1 MNVPDF
7 RGLRVLVAGE
17 VGIDEYLWGDASR
30 VSPEAP
36 VPVVELDRQTFH
48 LGMAGN
54 VAQNLAA
61 LGATPVLV
69 SVVGDDG
76 DAEQLKAL
84 LQAGG
89 VADATLVADASR
101 PTLRKT
107 RVVARRQHVVRLDR
121 EKRHRLSPETARAFG
136 EAMSGRLS
144 EVDAVIVEDYG
155 KGIWNLDTMAFV
167 GRAAALGKPVF
178 VDPNRTTPLAVYRGA
193 TLLTP
198 NLDEAAALAKIEVGD
213 KASFV
218 ADEARLTELGHA
230 ILAGTD
236 AEHAVLT
243 LGEWGVASLSQG
255 QRACERIP
263 TFARE
268 VFDVTG
274 AGDTVIAVVAAAY
287 TRGLPLGE
295 CLRLANLAAGI
306 VVARVGTSAVTREE
320 LVDATRRW
328 HSSRQEAPEIL
339 R

>member
-1 MNVPDF
+1 MTLPDF

-61 LGATPVLV
+61 LGAVPVLV
-69 SVVGDDG
+69 SVVGQDR
-76 DAEQLKAL
+76 DAEQLKEL
-84 LQAGG
+84 LGAAG
-89 VADATLVADASR
+89 VTDATLLVDASR

-107 RVVARRQHVVRLDR
+107 RVIARRQHVVRLDR
-121 EKRHRLSPETARAFG
+121 EKRHRLSPALAQAFSD
-136 EAMSGRLS
+136 AMSARLS
-144 EVDAVIVEDYG
+144 DVDAVIVEDYG
-155 KGIWNLDTMAFV
+155 KGLWNLDTMAFV

-198 NLDEAAALAKIEVGD
+198 NLDEAAALTKMEID
-213 KASFV
+213 HKATFV

-230 ILAGTD
+230 LLAGTD
-236 AEHAVLT
+236 AEHAVIT
-243 LGEWGVASLSQG
+243 LGEWGMAFLSHG
-255 QRACERIP
+255 QNRCARIP

-274 AGDTVIAVVAAAY
+274 AGDTVIAVVALAY
-287 TRGLPLGE
+287 SKGLPLAD
-295 CLRLANLAAGI
+295 CLRLANAAAG
-306 VVARVGTSAVTREE
+306 VVVGRVGTSAVTTDE
-320 LVDATRRW
+320 LDDAA
-328 HSSRQEAPEIL
+328 RQNAVWAEAPAPAG
-339 R
+339 

>member
-1 MNVPDF
+1 MNVPNF

-54 VAQNLAA
+54 VAQNLSA

-69 SVVGDDG
+69 SVVGADG

-84 LQAGG
+84 LAGAG
-89 VADATLVADASR
+89 VTDTALVVDPSR

-121 EKRHRLSPETARAFG
+121 EKRHRLEARTARAFC
-136 EAMSGRLS
+136 EAMGAKLA

-155 KGIWNLDTMAFV
+155 KGIWNRDTMAFV

-178 VDPNRTTPLAVYRGA
+178 VDPNRSTPLAVYRGA

-198 NLDEAAALAKIEVGD
+198 NLEEAAALAKIELDD
-213 KASFV
+213 KRSFV
-218 ADEARLTELGHA
+218 ADEGKLTELGHA
-230 ILAGTD
+230 LLAGTD

-243 LGEWGVASLSQG
+243 LGEWGMASLSQG
-255 QRACERIP
+255 QSRCERIP

-274 AGDTVIAVVAAAY
+274 AGDTVIAVVALAY
-287 TRGLPLGE
+287 ARGLPLTE

-306 VVARVGTSAVTREE
+306 VVGRVGTSAVTHEE
-320 LVDATRRW
+320 LV
-328 HSSRQEAPEIL
+328 EAARHWADRSAEVAEI
-339 R
+339 

>member
-1 MNVPDF
+1 MTIPDF

-69 SVVGDDG
+69 SVVGRDR
-76 DAEQLKAL
+76 DADHLKEL
-84 LQAGG
+84 LAGAG
-89 VADATLVADASR
+89 VTETVLLEDESR
-101 PTLRKT
+101 PTLKKT

-121 EKRHRLSPETARAFG
+121 EKRHRLAPTVARAFHD
-136 EAMSGRLS
+136 AMTARLA
-144 EVDAVIVEDYG
+144 EVDAIIVEDYG
-155 KGIWNLDTMAFV
+155 KGLWNFDTMAFV

-178 VDPNRTTPLAVYRGA
+178 VDPNKSTPLAVYRGA

-198 NLDEAAALAKIEVGD
+198 NLDEAAALAKIEIDG
-213 KASFV
+213 KAAFV
-218 ADEARLTELGHA
+218 ADEAKLTELGHSL
-230 ILAGTD
+230 LAGTD
-236 AEHAVLT
+236 AEHAVIT
-243 LGEWGVASLSQG
+243 LGEWGMASLSQG
-255 QRACERIP
+255 ESQAARIP

-274 AGDTVIAVVAAAY
+274 AGDTVIAVVALAY
-287 TRGLPLGE
+287 TRGLPLAE

-306 VVARVGTSAVTREE
+306 VVGHVGTRAVTAEE
-320 LVDATRRW
+320 LVAAIEAVPAGGDAVT
-328 HSSRQEAPEIL
+328 PEL
-339 R
+339 